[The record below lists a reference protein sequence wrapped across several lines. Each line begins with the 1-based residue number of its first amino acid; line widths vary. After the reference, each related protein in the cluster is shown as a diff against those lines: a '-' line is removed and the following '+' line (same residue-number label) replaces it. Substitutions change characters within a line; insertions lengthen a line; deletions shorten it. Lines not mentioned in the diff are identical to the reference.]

1 MMMELVPPEGYAQ
14 YVANISLSVAL
25 GLLLGPILG
34 GAIASNSNWRWIFI
48 LKSVYGVIG
57 VRWNGHTDALCN
69 SVPIAI
75 PAFILALVA
84 IPKNFPHQGRSSLET
99 AERIPISKSMRRLD
113 IPGTALIFLATLAL
127 TSAFEEADKTFAWNS
142 AYVITLLSASAIMWV
157 VLVLWERHVTIAN
170 TIREPILPWPFLKSR
185 QMMGILL

>member
-1 MMMELVPPEGYAQ
+1 
-14 YVANISLSVAL
+14 
-25 GLLLGPILG
+25 
-34 GAIASNSNWRWIFI
+34 
-48 LKSVYGVIG
+48 
-57 VRWNGHTDALCN
+57 
-69 SVPIAI
+69 
-75 PAFILALVA
+75 
-84 IPKNFPHQGRSSLET
+84 
-99 AERIPISKSMRRLD
+99 MRRLD

-157 VLVLWERHVTIAN
+157 VLVVWERHVTIAN